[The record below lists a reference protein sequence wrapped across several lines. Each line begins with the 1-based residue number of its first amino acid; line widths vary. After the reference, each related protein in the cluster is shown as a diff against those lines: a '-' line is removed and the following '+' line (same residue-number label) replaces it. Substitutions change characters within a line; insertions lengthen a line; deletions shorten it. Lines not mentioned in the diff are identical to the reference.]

1 MIRKKIPAEY
11 VHTEAED
18 FEFYHHE
25 FESKKNI
32 EFLENCIFVA
42 LEETKKMLGYKP
54 NRALIFCAFRSVRDY
69 QKTFGKT
76 VPNNMLTLAYCD
88 NNFSLVTLF
97 SPVTNLQNADKKRMI
112 RHLAHEI
119 THAFIYEKTESVFYP
134 TKRINV
140 ENWVDEGFAEIVAS
154 KVCGKPE
161 IIKDYLFTAEKHK
174 TIEPKKL
181 NEYLDDFDSPMRQIA
196 FACSAKLVFDE
207 IGLRELCTYFRN
219 L

>member
-1 MIRKKIPAEY
+1 MIRKKIPVEY
-11 VHTEAED
+11 VHTKVEG

-32 EFLENCIFVA
+32 AFLESCIFVA
-42 LEETKKMLGYKP
+42 LKETKKILGYKP
-54 NRALIFCAFRSVRDY
+54 NRALIFCAFCSVLDY

-76 VPNNMLTLAYCD
+76 VPDNMLTLAYYD
-88 NNFSLVTLF
+88 NNFSLITLF

-112 RHLAHEI
+112 RHLSHEI
-119 THAFIYEKTESVFYP
+119 AHAFIYEKTESVFYP

-140 ENWVDEGFAEIVAS
+140 ENWINEGFAEIVAS
-154 KVCGKPE
+154 KVCAKPE
-161 IIKDYLFTAEKHK
+161 IIKNYLFTAEKYK
-174 TIEPKKL
+174 TIKLKKL

-196 FACSAKLVFDE
+196 FACSAKLVSDE
-207 IGLRELCTYFRN
+207 IGLGELCTYFKN